1 MSQLKIFDVQIA
13 EGDEVYI
20 ANDVRALNKEQAVD
34 FVIVMFGGLID
45 ASSEI
50 INVEEKLIH

>member
-45 ASSEI
+45 ANSEI

>member
-20 ANDVRALNKEQAVD
+20 ANDVRALNKDQAVD
-34 FVIVMFGGLID
+34 FAIVMFGGLID
-45 ASSEI
+45 ENSEI

>member
-20 ANDVRALNKEQAVD
+20 ATDVRALNKDQAVD
-34 FVIVMFGGLID
+34 FAIVMFGGLID
-45 ASSEI
+45 ANSEI

>member
-1 MSQLKIFDVQIA
+1 MSQLKIFDVEIA

-20 ANDVRALNKEQAVD
+20 ASDVRALNVDQAVD
-34 FVIVMFGGLID
+34 FAIVMFGGLINE
-45 ASSEI
+45 SSEI

>member
-34 FVIVMFGGLID
+34 FAIVMFGGLID

-50 INVEEKLIH
+50 INVEEKLIP